1 MLARREHSRRELHD
15 KLERRGYQAEAISPV
30 LDALE
35 AEALLQDRRFAEV
48 YVASRMARGFGP
60 VRIRRELQQRGVAA
74 ELIDA
79 TCDGADPAWSEHAVS
94 VWRKRFSQTPADS
107 YSAWAKQARY
117 LQQRGFDS
125 EQISTALGDFD
136 E

>member
-1 MLARREHSRRELHD
+1 LSRREHSRQELHG
-15 KLERRGYQAEAISPV
+15 KLERRGYESQAIATV

-35 AEALLQDRRFAEV
+35 AENLLQDRRFAEV
-48 YVASRMARGFGP
+48 YVDSRTARGFGP
-60 VRIRRELQQRGVAA
+60 VKIRLELQQRGVAA

-79 TCDGADPAWSEHAVS
+79 CCDGADPAWGEHAAR

-117 LQQRGFDS
+117 LQQRGFDAS
-125 EQISTALGDFD
+125 QISAVLGDYD